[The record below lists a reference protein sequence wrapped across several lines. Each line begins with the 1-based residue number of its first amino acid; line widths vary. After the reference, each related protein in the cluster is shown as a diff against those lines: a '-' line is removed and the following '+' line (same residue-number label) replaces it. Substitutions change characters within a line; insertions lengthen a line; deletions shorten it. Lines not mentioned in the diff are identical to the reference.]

1 MKIAIPTANQKKIF
15 PHFGR
20 TPGVLILTVEDNKI
34 VKRDYRP
41 NDFTGHGTGHHHDA
55 EHGLGYGQG
64 YGQGRGLGHHHDAE
78 HGLGYGQGYGQ
89 GRGLGHDHD
98 AAHGLGYGQGYG
110 QGRGLGYGQN
120 HGGDHYGIFNAIGD
134 CDVVITGGMGRRL
147 YDDFVSRNMEVFVTD
162 EHDIE
167 RAVELYLSQKLDN
180 KEDKCCDH

>member
-41 NDFTGHGTGHHHDA
+41 NDFTGHAHEHHHDA

-89 GRGLGHDHD
+89 GRGLG
-98 AAHGLGYGQGYG
+98 YGQD
-110 QGRGLGYGQN
+110 

>member
-41 NDFTGHGTGHHHDA
+41 NDFTGHAHEHHHDA
-55 EHGLGYGQG
+55 EHGFGYGQG

-89 GRGLGHDHD
+89 GRGLG
-98 AAHGLGYGQGYG
+98 YGQD
-110 QGRGLGYGQN
+110 